1 MSYRHQVFLSHSH
14 DDDAFA
20 KSLARMLKDA
30 HLEVWIDDYGI
41 GVGDEILP
49 AVEKALEESQ
59 HAIFVVTESWL
70 QGKWTKWEVKHFDSL
85 RKAGTDRRMVIPIL
99 RGVEELPPYFDD
111 VHFLRWSAED
121 DARPD
126 ALFWQLFCGLT
137 GQKRGEDEGEWAE
150 KGRRQR
156 GLGPER
162 GPVLNVRT
170 PEDANF
176 KTAKR
181 SQWGGTNYALSCDR
195 FTQWGVLSTEL
206 GNPNDE
212 AIFVVGPHGRAH
224 DRFLQ
229 RVEEHSGYPDD
240 QIKPVKWSKRQ
251 RTITKRAFKDRLA
264 RAVGCKDLD
273 EKLDERLEVKL
284 ADALQ
289 THNLLLLHRPV
300 CTREIRN
307 ETFVSYYTEVLP
319 ELIARVRRRK
329 ELLANARTGENR
341 EDHGVKIIQAIAWD
355 EPSPLQRRL
364 VGLLHRLGI
373 GGKWARRAGEYQ
385 EARAT
390 LERICNQAGKQGLT
404 VLSLQELEEIT
415 REHVVELSRRLPVKL
430 LKPEERDDFV
440 EDVMASA
447 RDSDQI
453 FNKITEWLKED
464 DDEGDSSV

>member
-1 MSYRHQVFLSHSH
+1 
-14 DDDAFA
+14 
-20 KSLARMLKDA
+20 LKDA

-41 GVGDEILP
+41 GVGDEIRP
-49 AVEKALEESQ
+49 AIEKALKESQ

-85 RKAGTDRRMVIPIL
+85 RKASTDRRMVIPIL
-99 RGVEELPPYFDD
+99 RDIAELPPYFDD
-111 VHFLRWSAED
+111 VHFLRWSAAD
-121 DARPD
+121 DAQPD

-137 GQKRGEDEGEWAE
+137 GQERGEDEREWAE
-150 KGRRQR
+150 KGRQQR
-156 GLGPER
+156 GLGLER

-176 KTAKR
+176 KGAKR
-181 SQWGGTNYALSCDR
+181 VQWKGMSYALSCDR

-212 AIFVVGPHGRAH
+212 AIFVVGPRGRAH
-224 DRFLQ
+224 DWFLK
-229 RVEEHSGYPDD
+229 RVEEHSGYPDG
-240 QIKPVKWSKRQ
+240 QIKPVKWSKKQ
-251 RTITKRAFKDRLA
+251 RAITERAFKDRLA
-264 RAVGCKDLD
+264 RAVGCKDL
-273 EKLDERLEVKL
+273 EERLDETLEVRL

-307 ETFVSYYTEVLP
+307 ESFVSYYTEVLP
-319 ELIARVRRRK
+319 ELIARVRRRR
-329 ELLANARTGENR
+329 ELLAKARTGEDR

-355 EPSPLQRRL
+355 EPSLLQRGRA
-364 VGLLHRLGI
+364 GLLHRLGI
-373 GGKWARRAGEYQ
+373 GGRWARRAREYE

-390 LERICNQAGKQGLT
+390 LQRICREAGMQGLT

-415 REHVVELSRRLPVKL
+415 REHVVELSQRLPAKL

-440 EDVMASA
+440 EEVMASA
-447 RDSDQI
+447 KDSDQI